1 MTVKE
6 LLNITPAETII
17 LIAYNGDAKKL
28 DRSNAFELD
37 AFGPYVIE
45 KIIAAG
51 ENALE
56 ADIKIQPV
64 RIN

>member
-1 MTVKE
+1 MTIKD
-6 LLNITPAETII
+6 LLNLTPAETTI

-28 DRSNAFELD
+28 DRENAFEID

-45 KIIAAG
+45 KITAAQ